1 MNSSYDIVVIGAGAA
16 GLSAAGYAARAGYST
31 LALDAAAPGGQLLFI
46 DTIENYPGRES
57 ISGFAL
63 AEEMEKQALSF
74 GVEIEYSEVSS
85 VSKKDDGF
93 TVTTADGEVK
103 SKAVILAMGAK
114 HRHLDVPGESE
125 YEGRGVSYC
134 AVCDGFYTIK
144 RKNKFKIWCSITIY
158 ECPCFK
164 RNVVFYWIY
173 ITYS

>member
-57 ISGFAL
+57 VSGFTL

-85 VSKKDDGF
+85 VSKRC
-93 TVTTADGEVK
+93 ECK
-103 SKAVILAMGAK
+103 S
-114 HRHLDVPGESE
+114 RNPGNGCKTQTS
-125 YEGRGVSYC
+125 
-134 AVCDGFYTIK
+134 
-144 RKNKFKIWCSITIY
+144 
-158 ECPCFK
+158 
-164 RNVVFYWIY
+164 
-173 ITYS
+173 

>member
-93 TVTTADGEVK
+93 NCRWRGKVK
-103 SKAVILAMGAK
+103 SRDSCNGRKAQAS
-114 HRHLDVPGESE
+114 RCS
-125 YEGRGVSYC
+125 GR
-134 AVCDGFYTIK
+134 K
-144 RKNKFKIWCSITIY
+144 
-158 ECPCFK
+158 
-164 RNVVFYWIY
+164 
-173 ITYS
+173 